1 MTISIFLL
9 IYNSSTVCVLKNGKI
24 GKLSRNI
31 RTFLIFYVNFP
42 NFLEAFC
49 FGYMKYDTFL
59 YLLPAYRAGAKMVDF
74 DEKSGVIWS
83 STEWGSWGQTIEE
96 IFIKVNLPENTTSKQ
111 VVCKITAKSI
121 KCVVRG
127 NVIFEVHVGKSSDR
141 QYRN

>member
-1 MTISIFLL
+1 
-9 IYNSSTVCVLKNGKI
+9 
-24 GKLSRNI
+24 
-31 RTFLIFYVNFP
+31 
-42 NFLEAFC
+42 
-49 FGYMKYDTFL
+49 
-59 YLLPAYRAGAKMVDF
+59 MVDF

-83 STEWGSWGQTIEE
+83 STAWGSWGQTIEE